1 MSGDE
6 EGREAALA
14 SGEPE
19 RERDMGL
26 AGSAIAEGDEVLAA
40 SDILAAGKLQHE
52 HLVEAG
58 DGGEIE
64 CLEVLDRRKPCLAV
78 EKLKLDEA
86 QQVTDMV
93 DAIAG
98 GLARDLLVSAQDGW
112 QFQPA
117 FARSCNNLRCFLGDS
132 AMTIST
138 TLADIRFIN

>member
-1 MSGDE
+1 MSGE
-6 EGREAALA
+6 EERSEAALA
-14 SGEPE
+14 SGKPK
-19 RERDMGL
+19 RQRDMGL
-26 AGSAIAEGDEVLAA
+26 ASPAVAQRDDILAA
-40 SDILAAGKLQHE
+40 SDILAAGEFQHE